1 MKLVYYISAFEITF
15 LEKIIS
21 CVLYW
26 DASVKLIFLTFSI
39 QLNGFQ
45 NEMVAYI
52 MLFKCFV
59 TICNCSP

>member
-21 CVLYW
+21 CVFYW
-26 DASVKLIFLTFSI
+26 DASVKLILLTFSI
-39 QLNGFQ
+39 ELNGFQ
-45 NEMVAYI
+45 NEMVGYI

-59 TICNCSP
+59 TTCNCSS